1 VPPQVPI
8 VRGEPDL
15 HQGTKGK
22 PPGVPEIAS
31 AFGGGRALLAHALT
45 LGIAFAL
52 VLLAAPVAT
61 QTPTNA
67 LGPASGTANP
77 SLGSRLAAGPSAW
90 FNITP
95 GLPLQPPPRAN
106 ASSAYDAADGILL
119 LYGGEEQGL
128 IYGDTWEFV
137 GGSWTPVAF
146 PPGAP
151 TPGPRYGAGMAYD
164 PRDGYFLLF
173 GGNNSAGAVNGTWGF
188 NVSLHRW
195 SQVGAGGVSGP
206 RSRAFPAMA
215 YDPTLGAVIM
225 VGGYIP
231 GNYSAYTWR
240 YSTGNWTQAIA
251 GGPGAPPGRQ
261 MACLAYDPALQALV
275 LFGGRGTN
283 PNASGPGTV
292 LGDTWIYS
300 TTSGTPQWNAVTSRP
315 SPSPR
320 SAASMAFDTLDDEI
334 VLFGGVASSGTIL
347 TDTWLYGPTGWSQL
361 SAVAPSVGGW
371 STMAPAQVPGTNL
384 TAGIAA
390 PLLISGGGAGV
401 DSGDWFFGSISL
413 AVLAPR
419 VQPGPSFDVGVP
431 ATFSAYTFGL
441 DSPAASFSWL
451 GLPSGC
457 ALVNRPTVTCT
468 LSSVVTGSASVR
480 VRSGPYEV
488 NSTQTRWSSN
498 PRPHVQAV
506 TITPTTPRVEQN
518 LTVRVAVLGGTSPLG
533 YTYSGLPP
541 GCAPRNNSILSCIPR
556 AAGAYSIAVV
566 VTDADGVQANATP
579 VPVIIAGGPPTP
591 STPVWEYGAEA
602 FLVIAG
608 IAVAAAVLRRKRKG
622 SRVAETAPG
631 RDEGAS
637 ARTSAEPAPPGGQ
650 SGR

>member
-8 VRGEPDL
+8 VRGDPIHHRGSTGMPCGEP
-15 HQGTKGK
+15 
-22 PPGVPEIAS
+22 
-31 AFGGGRALLAHALT
+31 AFPSTLGRRGALLAHALT

-52 VLLAAPVAT
+52 LLLATPIAT
-61 QTPTNA
+61 QTPSNA
-67 LGPASGTANP
+67 LGPSSGTDVP

-95 GLPLQPPPRAN
+95 GLLLHPPPRAN

-128 IYGDTWEFV
+128 VYGDTWEFS
-137 GGSWTPVAF
+137 GGAWTPVAF
-146 PPGAP
+146 PSGTP

-173 GGNNSAGAVNGTWGF
+173 GGNNSAGTVNGTWGF

-195 SQVGAGGVSGP
+195 SQVAAGGVSGP
-206 RSRAFPAMA
+206 RSRAFPALA
-215 YDPTLGAVIM
+215 YDPTVGAVLM
-225 VGGYIP
+225 VGGFIP
-231 GNYSAYTWR
+231 GNYSAYTWS
-240 YSTGNWTQAIA
+240 YSAGNWTQAIP

-261 MACLAYDPALQALV
+261 LASLAYDPALQALV

-292 LGDTWIYS
+292 FGDTWVCS
-300 TTSGTPQWNAVTSRP
+300 MTNGTLQWSAMTSHP

-320 SAASMAFDTLDDEI
+320 SGASMVFDGLDSEI

-347 TDTWLYGPTGWSQL
+347 TDTWLYGAAGWSQL
-361 SAVAPSVGGW
+361 SAVAPPVGSG
-371 STMAPAQVPGTNL
+371 STMAPAQIPGTNVS
-384 TAGIAA
+384 AGISA
-390 PLLISGGGAGV
+390 PLLISGGDTGV

-441 DSPAASFSWL
+441 DAPAASFAWI

-457 ALVNRPTVTCT
+457 TSANRPMVTCT
-468 LSSVVTGSASVR
+468 LSSVITGSVSVR
-480 VRSGPYEV
+480 ARSGGYEV
-488 NSTQTRWSSN
+488 NSTQTQWSSN
-498 PRPHVQAV
+498 PRPHLQAI
-506 TITPTTPRVEQN
+506 TISPTNPRVGQN
-518 LTVRVAVLGGTSPLG
+518 LTVRVSVLGGTSPLG
-533 YTYSGLPP
+533 YSYSGLPP
-541 GCAPRNNSILSCIPR
+541 GCAPRNNSTLSCIPR
-556 AAGAYSIAVV
+556 SAGSYSIAVV

-579 VPVIIAGGPPTP
+579 VPVIIAGGPPAP
-591 STPVWEYGAEA
+591 STPAWEYGAEA
-602 FLVIAG
+602 LLVIAG
-608 IAVAAAVLRRKRKG
+608 VAVAVAVLRRKRKG
-622 SRVAETAPG
+622 SRAAEAPPG
-631 RDEGAS
+631 REEGAS
-637 ARTSAEPAPPGGQ
+637 VGSSADPARPGGQ